1 MIVNPQRWTYTA
13 IRCYKIGCMCS
24 RCDAV
29 PDDIKAKCR
38 MKFSVIK
45 LVEKLGIPKEQ

>member
-13 IRCYKIGCMCS
+13 KKCYNIGCVCYK
-24 RCDAV
+24 CDAV

-38 MKFSVIK
+38 MKYSVIQ
-45 LVEKLGIPKEQ
+45 LVRNIGRPKEQ